1 MQIRHP
7 TANPVTPGG
16 GLVGT
21 LLGFVYEGRVWVTM
35 CVMFPVS
42 VFTMK
47 KIMLYASQ
55 VSIQDSLL
63 TRRTICNGFKIL
75 TSCK

>member
-1 MQIRHP
+1 MMQIRHP
-7 TANPVTPGG
+7 TAYPVIPGG

-21 LLGFVYEGRVWVTM
+21 LLGFGYEGRVWVTM

-47 KIMLYASQ
+47 KNHVVCLKFPFKIHY
-55 VSIQDSLL
+55 SL
-63 TRRTICNGFKIL
+63 RRTICNGFKKIDQL
-75 TSCK
+75 